1 MTVGFNFTLGIGAGT
16 TPPDFD
22 PTKFDPIVD
31 ENGKIIGYKPKKD
44 KTENVNHLKEENK
57 GDTVEFSTTKNT
69 NTEEQA
75 KVEKT
80 NKNVQKEFDKVTKEI
95 NIEDISKDDQA
106 IIADAEQKMKKMEDP
121 TVSSYKVVL
130 ISQTLLK
137 NLDDVQQNTL
147 NTMNVEAEIKKDA
160 EEKDT
165 TVTGINKDFGFL
177 TSAYKTFGAFDTEV
191 DETDMDLVG

>member
-1 MTVGFNFTLGIGAGT
+1 MRTNRHSTRA
-16 TPPDFD
+16 
-22 PTKFDPIVD
+22 
-31 ENGKIIGYKPKKD
+31 KPKKD

-57 GDTVEFSTTKNT
+57 GDTVEFSTTQNT

-160 EEKDT
+160 EEKDRVLST
-165 TVTGINKDFGFL
+165 TFK
-177 TSAYKTFGAFDTEV
+177 K
-191 DETDMDLVG
+191 